1 MRTLFP
7 TLAAL
12 ALALPAT
19 AHETGVPAHIHPHGS
34 ETLIVGALVAAVAVV
49 ALRLV
54 RR

>member
-12 ALALPAT
+12 TLALPAT
-19 AHETGVPAHIHPHGS
+19 AHEAGVAAHIHPHGG
-34 ETLIVGALVAAVAVV
+34 EALIFGAVVAVVAAV